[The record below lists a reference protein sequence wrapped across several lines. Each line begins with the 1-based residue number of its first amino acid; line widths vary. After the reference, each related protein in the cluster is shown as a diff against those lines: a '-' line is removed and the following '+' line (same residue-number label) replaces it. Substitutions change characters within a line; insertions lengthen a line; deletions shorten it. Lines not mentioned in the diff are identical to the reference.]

1 LGLIVSPRRIEV
13 KLHTSYMIA
22 LSVLF
27 AVVFVIMIGSLIWH
41 RRRCLRAAAELSEL
55 AGLTGT
61 HGAGQWFWALL
72 PLLILAGINVSLL
85 LPPSASLKIELA
97 AVTVPA
103 EHAHR
108 LAHPAASAEK
118 PGDGH
123 ARP

>member
-1 LGLIVSPRRIEV
+1 V
-13 KLHTSYMIA
+13 KMHTSYMIA

-41 RRRCLRAAAELSEL
+41 RRRCLRAAAGFSGL
-55 AGLTGT
+55 AGT

-72 PLLILAGINVSLL
+72 PLLILAGINLSLL
-85 LPPSASLKIELA
+85 QPLPAALATAPQKIKLA
-97 AVTVPA
+97 AATAQV
-103 EHAHR
+103 EHAPR
-108 LAHPAASAEK
+108 IPTPAASAEK